1 MKEIEK
7 LKAGLEYCY
16 DDEEVDAIKQNAIK
30 NCRIYNSISDE
41 NKQEQYDFL
50 CEMLGSVGE
59 NVWIAKTFNCDNGK
73 NIFIS
78 DNFTGNFNLTILD
91 VKEVYIGNNVMIG
104 PNTTITTVGHPLTPK
119 GRRQHLAKA
128 SEINIGD
135 DVWLGANV
143 TILPGVTIGNN
154 VVIGAGAIVNKDIP
168 DNSLAV
174 GVPARVIK
182 ELENDINQI
191 K

>member
-16 DDEEVDAIKQNAIK
+16 DDEDVDSLKQNAIK

-41 NKQEQYDFL
+41 DKQAQYDFL
-50 CEMLGSVGE
+50 CEMLGSVGD

-73 NIFIS
+73 NIFIG

-91 VKEVYIGNNVMIG
+91 VKEVYIGDNVMIG

-119 GRRQHLAKA
+119 GRRQHLAQA
-128 SEINIGD
+128 SEIHIGD

-143 TILPGVTIGNN
+143 TILPGVRIGNN
-154 VVIGAGAIVNKDIP
+154 VVIGAGAVVTRDIP
-168 DNSLAV
+168 DDSLAV
-174 GVPARVIK
+174 GVHARVIK
-182 ELENDINQI
+182 ELENDI
-191 K
+191 